1 MGEELICKRRV
12 GAGAGTSGG
21 SANAA
26 DPRREQELERVE
38 EVKVRSRMLL
48 ILEASENEKLWN
60 VWKF

>member
-38 EVKVRSRMLL
+38 EVRSRMLL
-48 ILEASENEKLWN
+48 ILEASESEKLWN